1 MLPTRRFALEHEL
14 WEEAMTDDD
23 DRKKEKTALLG
34 FLMQI
39 VVGAAQFGAVGLIIL
54 AIALL
59 YLWMGN

>member
-1 MLPTRRFALEHEL
+1 
-14 WEEAMTDDD
+14 MTDDD
-23 DRKKEKTALLG
+23 DRKMEKTALLG